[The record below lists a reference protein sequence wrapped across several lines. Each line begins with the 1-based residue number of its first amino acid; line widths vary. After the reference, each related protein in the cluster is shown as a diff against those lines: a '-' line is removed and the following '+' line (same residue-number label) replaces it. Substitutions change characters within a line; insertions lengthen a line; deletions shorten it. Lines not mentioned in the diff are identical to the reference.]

1 VRLHRNPAP
10 SKEQVQCNAAGQV
23 ELKLKTPW
31 LDGTAHLV
39 LLRVD
44 LM

>member
-1 VRLHRNPAP
+1 MRLHRTPAP
-10 SKEQVQCNAAGQV
+10 SEERVQCNAAGKM